1 MPDFKVK
8 IGKYFHKQAFQHWSV
23 LDIYDFPSYT
33 NMIIYLNSKRITIS
47 IYK

>member
-1 MPDFKVK
+1 MHDFKVK
-8 IGKYFHKQAFQHWSV
+8 IGKYFHNQAFQQCSV
-23 LDIYDFPSYT
+23 LDIFDFPSYT